1 LRFFFLKIYHFFDEH
16 RSALWL
22 TLLLVVF
29 LCVLSAL
36 RLRFVE
42 DIGSFLP
49 NNRENK
55 RINEAYQHLG
65 GDNKL
70 VISIAMKDTAAEA
83 DPDLLSS
90 VADKVAE
97 NLAKADTSGLIKQ
110 MRYQVDNQEVEDV
123 MSFVLNN
130 LPYFLTDEDYSRMDT
145 LVTPEHIAV
154 QLAADR
160 QLLASPVPMMRPM
173 IQHDPIFFSA
183 NVLQALSDFKLD
195 DSYQTDNEHIFSKD
209 GKEAQVIVTSNY
221 PLSETK
227 RNGQLIRLIDQT
239 MREVEQQQGSDV
251 RISCF
256 GASQV
261 SLTNSKQIK
270 KDSFTAIGIALLF
283 IVALLYYYYRNFRSI
298 LMILVSISFGA
309 LFALGIIA
317 LVKNPVSVIAIGVA
331 SIILGIAIN
340 YPIHFL
346 SHFKRTDDK
355 TQILK
360 DIVNPLLIGNITT
373 VGAFLSL
380 LFISSDAMKDL
391 GLFSALLLAGTILF
405 VLIFLPHLTGK
416 HFPGTNRDLAF
427 RRVAEFR
434 FENIRGLFWIIIA
447 LTIVFYIFSSRT
459 SFDTDMHHINYMT
472 KEQQAAFDKLRA
484 ESDTTVN
491 TVYVI
496 AEGKTLDEALSN
508 QETILDKLTLAD
520 SIYPSAIT
528 RYSGIGRFIPSQETQ
543 RQRLAQWNNFW
554 EGRREAFCADLDQ
567 AALRNGFNPEAFAPC
582 KEAITRTYTIQDSGF
597 FQPIWEP
604 LASNYIVQTED
615 KVMIYNILKV
625 KKEDSENLDTDLNRI
640 LEHDNGFAFT
650 DTSIASRLV
659 AALSSDFNYVLYIC
673 GIIVFAFLL
682 FSFGRLEISLMA
694 FLPLFIA
701 WIWILGIM
709 GLTGIRFNIVNII
722 LATFIFGM
730 GDDYSIFVTEGL
742 LYEHAYGRKML
753 AQFKNSIILSAS
765 IMFIST
771 GMLVFAKHPAMRSL
785 AEVTIIGMFSVVLMA
800 YIIPPVVFKWL
811 TTKKGQPRRYPITLR
826 SILCSII
833 GFPYFF
839 LGVVA
844 LSVSGFFLLTLGG
857 RTEKHKLQYHKVLRR
872 LLLSTARIIPNS
884 SFRILNPHGED
895 FEKPAVVVCNHQSHF
910 DLLYTLLLS
919 PKIIALTNDWAW
931 NMPLYRRILRNGDF
945 LPVSY
950 GMDSNFPKIKNMIE
964 KGYSVL
970 VFPEGT
976 RSADHSILRFHQGAF
991 VLANKLG
998 VDILPI
1004 VAHGIGDMFPK
1015 YDTYIHRGQVTVS
1028 IGERITAD
1036 DKTFR
1041 GDKTAL
1047 ETARLMRHEYIRQY
1061 DELKRQCETPD
1072 YLQHLV
1078 FQKYIY
1084 KGKDIETQC
1093 RKKLF
1098 WRQEIADALAV
1109 IPKNGSLL
1117 YRNCGHGE
1125 LSLMTALLR
1134 PDIEVTAFDTDEDN
1148 IAIASHCTLLPDNLH
1163 YTHTLPDAT
1172 AFDHILDEA
1181 ELLSSGTTEN
1191 TRPTDN
1197 EPNLE

>member
-1 LRFFFLKIYHFFDEH
+1 MILKFFFLKIYHFFDSH

-22 TLLLVVF
+22 TLLLVVT
-29 LCVLSAL
+29 LCGLSAL
-36 RLRFVE
+36 RLNFVE

-49 NNRENK
+49 NNREYK
-55 RINEAYQHLG
+55 SINEAYQHLG

-70 VISIAMKDTAAEA
+70 VISIAMADTAAET
-83 DPDLLSS
+83 DMELLSS
-90 VADKVAE
+90 AADRIAE
-97 NLAKADTSGLIKQ
+97 KLAEADTTSLIKQ
-110 MRYQVDNQEVEDV
+110 VRYQVDNQEVEGV
-123 MSFVLNN
+123 MTFILDN
-130 LPYFLTDEDYSRMDT
+130 LPYFLTEDDYARMDT
-145 LVTPEHIAV
+145 MLAPAHIAA

-173 IQHDPIFFSA
+173 IQRDPLFFASE
-183 NVLQALSDFKLD
+183 ALKSLADFKLD
-195 DSYQTDNEHIFSKD
+195 DTYQTDNDHIFN
-209 GKEAQVIVTSNY
+209 KEETESQVIVTSNY
-221 PLSETK
+221 PLSET
-227 RNGQLIRLIDQT
+227 RCNRQLIRLIDKT
-239 MREVEQQQGSDV
+239 MEEVSHEQEGKV

-261 SLTNSKQIK
+261 SLTNSRQIK
-270 KDSFTAIGIALLF
+270 KDSFTAIGISLLL
-283 IVALLYYYYRNFRSI
+283 IVTLLYYYYRNFRSI

-309 LFALGIIA
+309 VFALGFIA

-355 TQILK
+355 EQILK

-391 GLFSALLLAGTILF
+391 GLFAALLLAGTILF

-416 HFPGTNRDLAF
+416 HFQGTNRDLAF

-434 FENIRGLFWIIIA
+434 FENIRGLFWVIVV

-484 ESDTTVN
+484 ESDTTVH
-491 TVYVI
+491 TVYAI
-496 AEGKTLDEALSN
+496 AEGRTLDEALSH
-508 QETILDKLTLAD
+508 QEQLLQKLAKTD
-520 SIYPSAIT
+520 SIYPSAIV
-528 RYSGIGRFIPSQETQ
+528 RYSGIGRFLPSQKMQ
-543 RQRLAQWNNFW
+543 RQRIERWNAFW
-554 EGRREAFCADLDQ
+554 GSKREAFCADLDQ
-567 AALRNGFNPEAFAPC
+567 AARQNGFNPEAFAPC
-582 KEAITRTYTIQDSGF
+582 KEIIQREYSVQDSSF
-597 FQPIWEP
+597 FQPIEEQ
-604 LASNYIVQTED
+604 LTSSYVVSTGN

-625 KKEDSENLDTDLNRI
+625 KKENSKNIEEYLNRI
-640 LEHDNGFAFT
+640 ASTDGFAFT

-659 AALSSDFNYVLYIC
+659 SALSSDFNYVLYIC

-765 IMFIST
+765 IMFISI

-785 AEVTIIGMFSVVLMA
+785 AEVTIIGMFSVVMMA
-800 YIIPPVVFKWL
+800 YIIPPLVFKWL
-811 TTKKGQPRRYPITLR
+811 TTKKGQPRKQPVTLR
-826 SILCSII
+826 SALCSII

-844 LSVSGFFLLTLGG
+844 LSISGFFLLVLGG
-857 RTEKHKLQYHKVLRR
+857 RTDKHKLQYHKVLRR
-872 LLLSTARIIPNS
+872 LMLSTARVIPNS

-895 FEKPAVVVCNHQSHF
+895 FEKPSVIICNHQSHF
-910 DLLYTLLLS
+910 DLLYTLLLT
-919 PKIIALTNDWAW
+919 PKMIVLTNDWAW

-945 LPVSY
+945 LPASY
-950 GMDSNFPKIKNMIE
+950 GFDHNFSKVKQMVE

-991 VLANKLG
+991 LLADKLG
-998 VDILPI
+998 LDILPI
-1004 VAHGIGDMFPK
+1004 IAHGIGDMFPK
-1015 YDTYIHRGQVTVS
+1015 YDTYIHRGQVTIS
-1028 IGERITAD
+1028 IEERITAD
-1036 DKTFR
+1036 DERFR
-1041 GDKTAL
+1041 HQRTPL
-1047 ETARLMRHEYIRQY
+1047 ETARLVRHFYIDRY
-1061 DELKRQCETPD
+1061 AELKKTCETPD
-1072 YLQHLV
+1072 YLKDLV
-1078 FQKYIY
+1078 LHKYIY
-1084 KGKDIETQC
+1084 KGKSIENHC
-1093 RKKLF
+1093 RSKLS
-1098 WRQEIADALAV
+1098 WRQNVADALASV
-1109 IPKNGSLL
+1109 PDNATLL
-1117 YRNCGHGE
+1117 YQNCGNGE
-1125 LSLMTALLR
+1125 LSLMAALLR
-1134 PDIEVTAFDTDEDN
+1134 PDLNITAYDADEDH
-1148 IAIASHCTLLPDNLH
+1148 IAIASHCLPLPDNLH
-1163 YTHTLPDAT
+1163 YTHTLPDPA
-1172 AFDHILDEA
+1172 AFDHIFDET
-1181 ELLSSGTTEN
+1181 EL
-1191 TRPTDN
+1191 
-1197 EPNLE
+1197 